1 VLPLDLYL
9 NKRLANFESRL
20 KKQAL
25 QSGAGLGAE
34 RITIGH
40 LITEAYNKI
49 YRRFTRRKK
58 GRGHGPQ
65 QGLQGPTTTEV
76 ATRTVT

>member
-1 VLPLDLYL
+1 LEIEAWVPPLDLYL

-25 QSGAGLGAE
+25 QLGARLGAE
-34 RITIGH
+34 RITISY

-49 YRRFTRRKK
+49 YRRFIRKK
-58 GRGHGPQ
+58 KGQGRRPQ
-65 QGLQGPTTTEV
+65 QGL
-76 ATRTVT
+76 